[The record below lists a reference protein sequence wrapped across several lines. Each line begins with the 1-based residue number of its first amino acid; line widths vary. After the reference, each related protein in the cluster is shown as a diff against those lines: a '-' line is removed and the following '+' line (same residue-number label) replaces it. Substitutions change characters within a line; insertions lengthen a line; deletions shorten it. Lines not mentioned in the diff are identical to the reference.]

1 MAFVM
6 AASIDDAGWVVGNGK
21 LTDFLVMAALGGVV
35 AGFVGSKVGWNRW
48 LAHGLGAVFAALI
61 VPILVG
67 QVLAPGAV
75 DRLPVPGHC
84 RGGVHGV
91 GVT

>member
-1 MAFVM
+1 MSEMTQPTPRRLPRIPFAPEEGWLAVALIAAMAFIM

-48 LAHGLGAVFAALI
+48 LARVSA
-61 VPILVG
+61 
-67 QVLAPGAV
+67 
-75 DRLPVPGHC
+75 RSS
-84 RGGVHGV
+84 RR
-91 GVT
+91 